1 MMLKHLTIAIYF
13 LLVSSIFWS
22 QNNEPNLNNFEPQDL
37 PEQEKLIIQNQLDLY
52 QKTKSELAQLK
63 LIANLLDSLQSR
75 PAIDFYANFLVK
87 KSDLLLTSLPTE
99 ATQINDYKLIGWSY
113 IGESYFYKNQ
123 IDSAL
128 FIMKE
133 CVSLSKTNNN
143 LETLASNLNNLSYI
157 YQILGND
164 SLAFEY
170 IQASIPVK
178 KQIPNNAKS
187 LSTSYNNLGN
197 ILEKR
202 GEYSPAFKN
211 YFISLKIRD
220 SIKDYKGM
228 GNVLNNIANLYQ
240 NTGNSTNALIYFRQ
254 STEARIK
261 AKDSLGLCNNYNNIG
276 SIYHQ
281 QKKYDSAITYYLKAL
296 QVVEWH
302 NKNQLDQPTSG
313 KDLYA
318 ITLTNLADLYAQQG
332 DSKKA
337 IELHLKA
344 IELKEVYQYIPSEN
358 LGFSYY
364 HLGQLY
370 FNNNEFNKAEQYGQ
384 KGMLLLNDIHS
395 PKLTKMMTHLMSQVY
410 IKKGDYKSGYE
421 MLRISTRMKD
431 SMVNANL
438 ISEAANRSAQF
449 KYEQKLLIDSLKTVE
464 KERLNL
470 EKFKAQEA
478 KNRTQKILYISIAIF
493 IILIILIYSIIQRNK
508 STQKILRLKHQTLQL
523 QINPHFFFNALNSIS
538 NYIGAN
544 QPFIAK
550 QYLAKFSKVMRS
562 SLENVQQELISIEEE
577 LAFTKN
583 YMEIEKLQ
591 YENFDYKITI
601 DEQIETDEIMLPP
614 TILQPFIE
622 NSILHGFI
630 DKTKENKGLIS
641 INIRTE
647 GNQILFEIIDN
658 GVGLSTQKENKTHQS
673 LAISITT
680 NRLQFFTKNSA
691 PLKIANHQQHS
702 GVIVSFTIPQH
713 V

>member
-1 MMLKHLTIAIYF
+1 MLKKHIITVALLLIGF
-13 LLVSSIFWS
+13 LFWS
-22 QNNEPNLNNFEPQDL
+22 QENELNLSNFKSQDL
-37 PEQEKLIIQNQLDLY
+37 PEQEKLIIQKQLELY
-52 QKTKSELAQLK
+52 QETKSELTQLK

-75 PAIDFYANFLVK
+75 PAIDFYADFLVK
-87 KSDLLLTSLPTE
+87 KSDQLLTKLPTE
-99 ATQINDYKLIGWSY
+99 ATPINNYKLIGWSY

-197 ILEKR
+197 IHEKR

-220 SIKDYKGM
+220 SLKDYRGM

-240 NTGNSTNALIYFRQ
+240 NTGNSTNALHYFSQ
-254 STEARIK
+254 STQARVK

-281 QKKYDSAITYYLKAL
+281 QKKYDSAISYYLKAL
-296 QVVEWH
+296 QVIEWH
-302 NKNQLDQPTSG
+302 NKNRLSHPTPG
-313 KDLYA
+313 QDLYA

-344 IELKEVYQYIPSEN
+344 IELKETYQYIPSEN

-370 FNNNEFNKAEQYGQ
+370 FNNNDFNKAEQYAQ
-384 KGMLLLNDIHS
+384 KGMLLLNKLNS
-395 PKLTKMMTHLMSQVY
+395 PKLSNMITYLMSQIY
-410 IKKGDYKSGYE
+410 INKGDYKKGYE
-421 MLRISTRMKD
+421 MLHLSTQMKD

-438 ISEAANRSAQF
+438 ISEAANRSARF
-449 KYEQKLLIDSLKTVE
+449 KYEQKQLIDSLKAIE
-464 KERLNL
+464 KERLNV
-470 EKFKAQEA
+470 EKFKTQAA
-478 KNRTQKILYISIAIF
+478 KNSSQKILYISLATF
-493 IILIILIYSIIQRNK
+493 IILVILIYSIIQRNK
-508 STQKILRLKHQTLQL
+508 SAQKILKLKHQTLQL
-523 QINPHFFFNALNSIS
+523 QINPHFFFNALNAIS
-538 NYIGAN
+538 NYIGSN

-562 SLENVQQELISIEEE
+562 SLENVQQELISLEEE
-577 LAFTKN
+577 LIFTKN

-591 YENFDYKITI
+591 HRNFEYSITI
-601 DEQIETDEIMLPP
+601 ADQIETETVMLPP
-614 TILQPFIE
+614 TIFQPFIE
-622 NSILHGFI
+622 NAILHGFI
-630 DKTKENKGLIS
+630 EKTEEHKGLIS
-641 INIRTE
+641 INIKAKN
-647 GNQILFEIIDN
+647 NQILFEIIDN
-658 GVGLSTQKENKTHQS
+658 GVGLSMPKKERDHQS

-680 NRLQFFTKNSA
+680 NRLQLFTKNSA
-691 PLKIANHQQHS
+691 ALKITNHPQHS
-702 GVIVSFTIPQH
+702 GVLVSFAIPQQ
-713 V
+713 